1 MVSILS
7 QDSQCPPEAK
17 SFMVSIIK
25 GWSKEVVKTYKE
37 EPMGD
42 KKRGKHKDVKEE
54 TDCLMTLTVV
64 VRILIICHVV
74 FCVQGQPPGWGG
86 HGKGKG

>member
-37 EPMGD
+37 ESTGD
-42 KKRGKHKDVKEE
+42 TKRGK
-54 TDCLMTLTVV
+54 
-64 VRILIICHVV
+64 
-74 FCVQGQPPGWGG
+74 
-86 HGKGKG
+86 